1 MENEKLV
8 KEQSLKPMRPA
19 KLLGL
24 QALRLIACLGIFFFH
39 TGIGVFSGTGAFG
52 VSIFFILSGFLLTYN
67 YLPKENEIKNPIKFS
82 LKKISKLYL
91 LHILMLLI
99 ALLYTCV
106 TGEQQE
112 NLIANIILKVFLLQ
126 IFQAKYFSYDI
137 I

>member
-24 QALRLIACLGIFFFH
+24 QALRLIACLGIFFSH

-82 LKKISKLYL
+82 LKKNFKTLPFTYL
-91 LHILMLLI
+91 NAFNCAIIHEHYWRT
-99 ALLYTCV
+99 AREFNCKYNTKSFF
-106 TGEQQE
+106 
-112 NLIANIILKVFLLQ
+112 IANLG
-126 IFQAKYFSYDI
+126 A
-137 I
+137 